1 MLVRVLLLLIVV
13 IMVLS
18 VVRRL
23 FSMLQAPRNSMPT
36 TNAGRLVK
44 DPVCGMYI
52 PADTALSAGN
62 EFFCSAECR
71 AKYLKN
77 SR

>member
-1 MLVRVLLLLIVV
+1 MLVRVLILLIVV
-13 IMVLS
+13 ILVIS

-23 FSMLQAPRNSMPT
+23 LGMLQSPRNSRPT

-44 DPVCGMYI
+44 DPICGMYI

-71 AKYLKN
+71 TKYLKN